1 MRNNQTYNDSEFP
14 QQLFTRAYTTSEFK
28 ELLVDVNTK
37 LLTKGWNDCP
47 VTYPEWC
54 RSVEVPNFKQI
65 SLISISSFSKLEKI
79 NTETQQ
85 EITPGEFSVET
96 TESFKLETY
105 AKLFAVSER
114 AYVNDDHD
122 VIKNA
127 PILMG
132 ASARN
137 LLEETVFSV
146 LLSNPVL
153 ADGIQLCHADHNN
166 LISRC
171 PKYHQS

>member
-1 MRNNQTYNDSEFP
+1 
-14 QQLFTRAYTTSEFK
+14 LFTRAYTTSEFK
-28 ELLVDVNTK
+28 ELLEDVNTK
-37 LLTKGWNDCP
+37 LLTKGWNDSQ

-54 RSVEVPNFKQI
+54 RSVDVPNFKEI

-105 AKLFAVSER
+105 AKIFGVSER
-114 AYVNDDHD
+114 AYVNDDLD

-137 LLEETVFSV
+137 LLEETVFTT
-146 LLSNPVL
+146 LISNPVL
-153 ADGIQLCHADHNN
+153 ADGIALCHADHSN
-166 LISRC
+166 LINRC
-171 PKYHQS
+171 PKYC